1 MATILIVEDEVDLCH
16 LLRSH
21 LEAEGHTVYQAFDG
35 PSALDLVEQHTPQLL
50 ILDWMLPG
58 MDGLTVCRKVR
69 QRHLM
74 PILMLTARSEEID
87 RVLGLEVGAD
97 DYVVK
102 PFSMRELLARTR
114 AILRRVALDSQAAP
128 TPSLPQNAIPG
139 SASLQAEALPTP
151 APVVLGVLS
160 VDPAQHSAA
169 VEGTPLDLTP
179 REFDLL
185 LLFASNPGRV
195 FSRQFLLERLWGY
208 EYDGQDRAVDTQV
221 TRLRKKLGPLG
232 DKLVTVWGVG
242 YRLVN

>member
-35 PSALDLVEQHTPQLL
+35 PSALDLVEAHPPQLL

-74 PILMLTARSEEID
+74 PILMLTARSEEVD

-102 PFSMRELLARTR
+102 PFSMRELLARVR
-114 AILRRVALDSQAAP
+114 AILRRVALDSQAALP
-128 TPSLPQNAIPG
+128 TSPLQSETGG
-139 SASLQAEALPTP
+139 SASSQDNALPTP
-151 APVVLGVLS
+151 MPVVAGALC
-160 VDPAQHSAA
+160 VDPAQHSATVA
-169 VEGTPLDLTP
+169 GVPLDLTP

-185 LLFASNPGRV
+185 LLFASHPGRV

-208 EYDGQDRAVDTQV
+208 EYDGLDRAVDTQV

-242 YRLVN
+242 YRLVI

>member
-35 PSALDLVEQHTPQLL
+35 PSALDLVERHTPQML

-74 PILMLTARSEEID
+74 PILMLTARSEEVD

-102 PFSMRELLARTR
+102 PFSMRELLARVR
-114 AILRRVALDSQAAP
+114 AILRRVALDNQAAP
-128 TPSLPQNAIPG
+128 TTSIPHQSIPG

-151 APVVLGVLS
+151 APGVLGALS
-160 VDPAQHSAA
+160 VDPAQHRATVDG
-169 VEGTPLDLTP
+169 VELDLTP

-185 LLFASNPGRV
+185 LLFASHPGRV

-221 TRLRKKLGPLG
+221 TRLRKKLGLLG

-242 YRLVN
+242 YRLVP